1 MSCLLVCIIVKSH
14 IIPSRSIRQVFFSVI
29 IGIFSLGQAVPHLE
43 KFVSAAGA
51 SVAVYGIID
60 QVRGI
65 AVWVKGPQG
74 WVKGPQGWVKGPQG
88 W

>member
-1 MSCLLVCIIVKSH
+1 MSISVYHCKVTH

-65 AVWVKGPQG
+65 AVSSTILKDG
-74 WVKGPQGWVKGPQG
+74 
-88 W
+88 